1 VPDLNTESFAQE
13 LLALDTTIRYV
24 AVVDDEYKILISKQ
38 REGVPSFT
46 PDEIERNFFS
56 VFPRI
61 VVDTVEK
68 LTPSL
73 G

>member
-1 VPDLNTESFAQE
+1 MPDLNTESFAQE